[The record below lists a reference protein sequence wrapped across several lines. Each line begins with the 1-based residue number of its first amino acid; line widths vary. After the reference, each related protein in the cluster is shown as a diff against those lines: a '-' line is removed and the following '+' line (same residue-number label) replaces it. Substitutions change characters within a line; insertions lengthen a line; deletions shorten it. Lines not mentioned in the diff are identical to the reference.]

1 MLAKLP
7 DRPAFERLAAGAAR
21 TSRSLDGEGVMG
33 KYRVGNRFYVVDV
46 ALAEAPVMR
55 GTSVALAR
63 GGDAASRTRELRA
76 FNRHGRSVDQS
87 LSILAVTLIIRFT

>member
-87 LSILAVTLIIRFT
+87 LSTLAVTLII